1 MKTKGVYPSTEDS
14 ISDDIMELQTVYFR
28 LEYNNPTH
36 EQVPYW
42 KIRKEFWSKVN
53 RISQACSF
61 EFQED
66 AEAYMDSYR
75 PELMLSLALE
85 RALNEC
91 RNVKKQV

>member
-1 MKTKGVYPSTEDS
+1 MKERKKAQDWPNLNKYQQANTILEAPEVGQKRVVFMGDS
-14 ISDDIMELQTVYFR
+14 IT
-28 LEYNNPTH
+28 
-36 EQVPYW
+36 
-42 KIRKEFWSKVN
+42 EFWSKVN

-91 RNVKKQV
+91 RNVKK